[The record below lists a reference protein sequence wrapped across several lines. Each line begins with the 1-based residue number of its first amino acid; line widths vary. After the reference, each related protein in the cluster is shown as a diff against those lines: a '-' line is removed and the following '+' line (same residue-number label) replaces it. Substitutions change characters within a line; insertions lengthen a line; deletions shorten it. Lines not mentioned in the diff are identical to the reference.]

1 MEQNQKDSSVVLD
14 EARRHLA
21 QGNLGMALAR
31 ALDAAELDHPDAVML
46 VALMYFAGVGIQ
58 RNLETAAQYANKYIE
73 LSPEG
78 AQVKEA
84 KYMLDGTLGT
94 ENAKRLV
101 FGSKSLNNAAYKN
114 LGGPLVVSKSK
125 NVTWAIVGLLVLLLA
140 FTGVYFYKTHK
151 QSATDSSTTEQK
163 VSSTSGDGQA
173 ASKDAKPKD
182 INENIVVSE
191 LKSSNTSIVETKDG
205 QKIIRSGDLV
215 IKVPKD

>member
-1 MEQNQKDSSVVLD
+1 MEQTQKDSSAVLD

-21 QGNLGMALAR
+21 QGNLGMGLAR

-58 RNLETAAQYANKYIE
+58 RNLETAAQYANKYME

-84 KYMLDGTLGT
+84 KYIVDGTLGT
-94 ENAKRLV
+94 ENAKRMI
-101 FGSKSLNNAAYKN
+101 FGSKSLNTAAYKN
-114 LGGPLVVSKSK
+114 LGGPLVASKSK
-125 NVTWAIVGLLVLLLA
+125 NVTLAIAGLLVLVLA
-140 FTGVYFYKTHK
+140 FAGVYFYKTHNQAAK
-151 QSATDSSTTEQK
+151 DAVANEQK
-163 VSSTSGDGQA
+163 TSNAADAQA
-173 ASKDAKPKD
+173 SAKDNKPAD
-182 INENIVVSE
+182 VNDSNVVSE